1 MQRHRAGR
9 LAVLLSLSKIDSKP
23 DGVARTACV
32 QPGPQLQGNGRT
44 PSTVGLMA
52 PSASETSMEGS
63 AGNER
68 SRQNQLVSRGP
79 RSRSDAT
86 KRNQGEEEDSGLKM
100 NIDIT
105 QAANVLRLERIN
117 EECSSASDDSGIQAA
132 GIGPPGSKSPN
143 HDAHDGGGVYVCAVP
158 PCGIEPNEAGCD
170 QNCGQDAA
178 SRTPSAAQ
186 LLRRPLNASNDYL
199 GKTSS
204 YLANH
209 FCVCVSSFFV

>member
-52 PSASETSMEGS
+52 PSASETSVEGS
-63 AGNER
+63 AENER
-68 SRQNQLVSRGP
+68 SRQVGGGGRGSQ
-79 RSRSDAT
+79 SRSDAT
-86 KRNQGEEEDSGLKM
+86 KRNQGEEEDSGLKL
-100 NIDIT
+100 NIDIA

-117 EECSSASDDSGIQAA
+117 EECSSASDDSGIQLREAAA
-132 GIGPPGSKSPN
+132 GVGPGLRSKSPT
-143 HDAHDGGGVYVCAVP
+143 HDEGGVCHCAVP
-158 PCGIEPNEAGCD
+158 PCGVEAGCD
-170 QNCGQDAA
+170 QNCGQDVDAA

-186 LLRRPLNASNDYL
+186 LLRRPSNASNDYL
-199 GKTSS
+199 GKSS
-204 YLANH
+204 IY
-209 FCVCVSSFFV
+209 